1 MGVFKKENLETLRE
15 KIDLI
20 EVLSSYLQL
29 RPAGA
34 TYKALCPFHEE
45 KTPSFV
51 VQRTDSHYHCFG
63 CGAHGD
69 AIAFLMSYLKMS
81 FVEAV
86 ESLADRFHVPLE
98 EVDGNP
104 EDRGPKKSHLKEIL
118 THVSKFF
125 HFLLLY
131 SDEGHQALKYLYNRG
146 IDLEFIELFQIGFA
160 SKTSNHFYK
169 AVKGLKYDA
178 LSLEKAGL
186 LKNTQKGEM
195 RPFFSNRIMF
205 PIRDPLGHVIGF
217 SGRKLHADTFG
228 PKYINTPETLLFKKS
243 KVLFGLNY
251 CRKRIAKEKK
261 AIVVE
266 GQIDALM
273 LIQSGFNFTVAGQ
286 GSAFGSAHV
295 LELIKLGV
303 NHVYIAFDGDIA
315 GREATMKVGDL
326 FQKEGLEVNVLA
338 IPEGCD
344 PDTVLREYGPKYFIT
359 LLDQAEDYLTFLL
372 DHLSKDL
379 DLHSPSKKNQLIQ
392 TIVKLIRGW
401 DHPLMVHESL
411 RKLARLTEVP
421 ETLVGVGHDEDR
433 PELKIKKEGSISQI
447 TLDPDRILEVDILR
461 WLYLVGQ
468 SSMKIVEITRN
479 NLKAE
484 HFKTTICR
492 RFFNFY
498 FENCERKQSCDLLS
512 LAINIEGAEDQLL
525 LSELLHKR
533 INPQRA
539 EEGVL
544 EVINKILHRYWLDE
558 REKIKIQIQSG
569 RFSEE
574 EAIDLAKKFD
584 EIRRNPPL
592 IQLSEGK

>member
-1 MGVFKKENLETLRE
+1 MGVFKKESLETLRE

-20 EVLSSYLQL
+20 EVLSSYIQL

-69 AIAFLMSYLKMS
+69 VIAFLMSYLKMS

-104 EDRGPKKSHLKEIL
+104 EDKGPKKSYLKEIL
-118 THVSKFF
+118 TAVSKFY
-125 HFLLLY
+125 HFYLLY

-160 SKTSNHFYK
+160 PKTSNHFYK
-169 AVKGLKYDA
+169 AVKGLKYNG
-178 LSLEKAGL
+178 LSLEKSGL
-186 LKNTQKGEM
+186 LKKTQKGDIH
-195 RPFFSNRIMF
+195 PFFSNRIMF

-217 SGRKLHADTFG
+217 SGRKLHDDTFG
-228 PKYINTPETLLFKKS
+228 PKYVNTPETPLFKKS
-243 KVLFGLNY
+243 KVLFGLSY

-266 GQIDALM
+266 GQIDALR

-286 GSAFGSAHV
+286 GTAFGEGHIR
-295 LELIKLGV
+295 ELVKLGV
-303 NHVYIAFDGDIA
+303 NHIYIAFDGDVA
-315 GREATMKVGDL
+315 GREAAMKVGNL
-326 FQKEGLEVNVLA
+326 FQKEGIEVNV
-338 IPEGCD
+338 IPMPDGSD
-344 PDTVLREYGPKYFIT
+344 PDTVLREHGPKKFIT

-379 DLHSPSKKNQLIQ
+379 DIHSPSKKNQLVQ
-392 TIVKLIRGW
+392 TIAKQIRGW

-411 RKLARLTEVP
+411 RKLARLAEVP
-421 ETLVGVGHDEDR
+421 ETLVGVGNDAER
-433 PELKIKKEGSISQI
+433 PQLKIKKAGSVSQI

-468 SSMKIVEITRN
+468 NSIKIVEMTRN
-479 NLKAE
+479 NLKSE

-492 RFFNFY
+492 RFFTFY
-498 FENCERKQSCDLLS
+498 FENCEENKSCDLLS
-512 LAINIEGAEDQLL
+512 LAISIEGAEDQLL
-525 LSELLHKR
+525 LSELLQKR
-533 INPQRA
+533 INPERA
-539 EEGVL
+539 EEGAR
-544 EVINKILHRYWLDE
+544 ETINKILHRYWLDE

-574 EAIDLAKKFD
+574 EAIELAKKFD
-584 EIRRNPPL
+584 EIRRNPPQL
-592 IQLSEGK
+592 QLSDDE